1 MDYKEEIQ
9 RIKNKYKQGMKI
21 KLFKMYDIQAVPS
34 NTIGTV
40 DFVDDIGTIHIN
52 WENGSSLGL
61 IEGKDEFVII

>member
-1 MDYKEEIQ
+1 
-9 RIKNKYKQGMKI
+9 
-21 KLFKMYDIQAVPS
+21 MYDIQAVPS